1 MRRPALLPRLPLL
14 LLLVALHARA
24 GLFTDDEA
32 REKADKLRADFDAM
46 SQRVDAASQNQLD
59 FANQAEALRADIAK
73 LRGQVEVLSNS
84 LDAAQKRQQDFYID
98 LDTRLRKLEAG
109 APTADA
115 KPADA
120 KVDPAAET
128 RDYEAAL
135 TAFKSAKYKDALAG
149 FQAFAKAYPSSGL
162 LPNAYFW
169 AASSYYQLRDFRT
182 SAETFAKVAATW
194 PNDAKAPDALLGQAN
209 AQAEAGD
216 NKGSKKTLEALLAQ
230 YPTSNAAQ
238 AAKQRLKKK

>member
-1 MRRPALLPRLPLL
+1 MRRPALLPLL

-32 REKADKLRADFDAM
+32 REKADKLRADFDAL
-46 SQRVDAASQNQLD
+46 SQRVDTTTKNQLD
-59 FANQAEALRADIAK
+59 FANQMESLRDDVAK
-73 LRGQVEVLSNS
+73 LRGQVEVLINS

-109 APTADA
+109 AQPTADA
-115 KPADA
+115 KPAEA

-128 RDYEAAL
+128 HDYETAL
-135 TAFKSAKYKDALAG
+135 TAFKGAKYKEALAG
-149 FQAFAKAYPSSGL
+149 FQAFAKAYPTSSL

-169 AASSYYQLRDFRT
+169 AATCHYQLRDFPT

-230 YPTSNAAQ
+230 YPTSTAAQ

>member
-1 MRRPALLPRLPLL
+1 MRRLALVVLALLALP
-14 LLLVALHARA
+14 ARA

-32 REKADKLRADFDAM
+32 RAGVEKLRGDVDALA
-46 SQRVDAASQNQLD
+46 QRVDAAGKNQLD
-59 FANQAEALRADIAK
+59 FANQIEALRADVAR
-73 LRGQVEVLSNS
+73 LRGQVEVVANGLES
-84 LDAAQKRQQDFYID
+84 AQKRQQDFYID
-98 LDTRLRKLEAG
+98 LDNRLRKLEA
-109 APTADA
+109 AAQPAAAEA
-115 KPADA
+115 KPAEA

-128 RDYEAAL
+128 RDYETAL
-135 TAFKSAKYKDALAG
+135 TAFKGAKYKDALAG
-149 FQAFAKAYPSSGL
+149 FLAFVKTYPSSGL

-169 AASSYYQLRDFRT
+169 AASCHYQLRDFPK

-209 AQAEAGD
+209 AQSEAGD
-216 NKGSKKTLEALLAQ
+216 AKGARKTLEALLAQ